1 MKRKTPSEPEQAQ
14 YRIQFRTDA
23 DITPVEKYFM
33 ATSSEQALEMF
44 AYSFRNSTESP
55 ELLDLS
61 KWNRW
66 TNEWVLEIA
75 KETAQGQLQALLEQP
90 EPSSTERDVAKNP
103 ALEKKKQLL
112 QEELTKDEDLYNDPY
127 YYVRGK
133 PNPRYGQ
140 EINRIK
146 KLLDKY

>member
-1 MKRKTPSEPEQAQ
+1 MKRKTPSEPEQTQ
-14 YRIQFRTDA
+14 YRIRFRSGA
-23 DITPVEKYFM
+23 DVTPVVRYFM

-44 AYSFRNSTESP
+44 AYACRSYQSGP
-55 ELLDLS
+55 ELLDFS

-66 TNEWVLEIA
+66 TDEWIPEIT
-75 KETAQGQLQALLEQP
+75 KEDAQEQLQALLEQTETSQP
-90 EPSSTERDVAKNP
+90 ETSVVKNP

-112 QEELTKDEDLYNDPY
+112 QEELTKYEDLYNDPY